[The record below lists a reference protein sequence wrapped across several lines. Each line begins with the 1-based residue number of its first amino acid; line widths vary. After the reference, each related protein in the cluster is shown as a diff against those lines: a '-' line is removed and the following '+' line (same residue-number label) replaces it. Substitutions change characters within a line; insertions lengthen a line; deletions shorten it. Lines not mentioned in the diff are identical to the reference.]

1 MKKFFFKMVTAL
13 VLCFYSISANASVE
27 GAKTFIKDL
36 GETTIDIAKS
46 DKMPLDEKEQ
56 KLIALF
62 EKSVDTHWIAKFVM
76 GQYWRDMKAEKR
88 EAYKKLYQD
97 YLIRSYVP
105 KFKTYTDEKINIL
118 SATEEYKTEYLVNT
132 EIVAS
137 DGQTYRVNYKV
148 KEDET
153 GNYKI
158 FDIIAEGISLITTQR
173 SEFGSIISR
182 DGIDSLLKKLEKK
195 ETKK

>member
-1 MKKFFFKMVTAL
+1 MAL
-13 VLCFYSISANASVE
+13 ALTLCFTSLSAHASAE
-27 GAKTFIKDL
+27 GAKSFIKDL
-36 GETTIDIAKS
+36 GETTIGIAKS
-46 DKMPLDEKEQ
+46 ELPMEEKET

-62 EKSVDTHWIAKFVM
+62 EKSVDTSWIAKFVM
-76 GQYWRDMKAEKR
+76 GQYWRDMKDEKR
-88 EAYKKLYQD
+88 EEFKKLYKD

-105 KFKTYTDEKINIL
+105 KFKIYTDEKINIL
-118 SATEEYKTEYLVNT
+118 SAVEEFKTEYLVNT

-137 DGQTYRVNYKV
+137 DGKKYRVNYKV
-148 KEDET
+148 KEDDS

-182 DGIDSLLKKLEKK
+182 EGVDFLLKKLEKK
-195 ETKK
+195 